1 VPLAGGTTIKADDA
15 YLTESMMDPEVKLV
29 AGYPPLMPSY
39 LGRLSGPEAAAIVE
53 YIRSL
58 RSNPGE

>member
-1 VPLAGGTTIKADDA
+1 
-15 YLTESMMDPEVKLV
+15 
-29 AGYPPLMPSY
+29 MPSY

-58 RSNPGE
+58 RSVPGE